1 MFTYKLKKLY
11 RYKMI
16 PFLILFSIIMGVVS
30 FFLHFKTTN
39 HAFDFLTSSHMSIS
53 NGISWD
59 EVVIKKTNWKKITP
73 EEPDKESYE
82 NHKAYLIEGKNILQN
97 LMKAHGIDE
106 NYKYNK
112 SSYNE
117 KDIIKYTNELD
128 ALNNKYN
135 TDENIDNPKELR
147 TSVLN
152 GEGYIN
158 FLKERN
164 SVEDRLIDE
173 NDNHSFSKV
182 IFDEAGVIFG
192 AVPIILLGF
201 VMIFT
206 MREDDITSVTSNS
219 KTKDVANNFG
229 IIMCMI
235 LMYIFISLL
244 TLLVASLLTGNGVG
258 ELTYHYDSTFVIRT
272 VQDRSGSIREYS
284 YVMRTPLST
293 FLKSVFPFALITM
306 SFGFAFSFVDKLI
319 QNTKVKYFTLIL
331 IMSLLLV
338 DFNFFNHAYNPLSL
352 FKSYSIKPVISTVV
366 MLLIS
371 AIGTIF
377 LNRRKEFTSHDTY
390 KERNVFSLKGSVKN
404 CVVSFNGF
412 LIMFVVCAIL
422 VGNICLQNNWHNFN
436 STQIK
441 NYTDLNS
448 TMENLVYRDIDEIKA
463 KYGNSKR
470 AKEMID
476 SHSDA
481 LEFCENE
488 NKYFDAY
495 ENRYKTPQ
503 KFNNVNKERVTEFN
517 GFDFQG
523 TGSETT
529 GMVDVFNDFAL
540 EGAFFKQ
547 KYMLINNITPTD
559 RFYIPQ
565 SGIDYNP
572 FDVDS
577 FKGTLPKINY
587 YITHG
592 ISERTNAFAMLHDYF
607 YLKFNVVLIVF
618 ALLLFTST
626 IIKSNKQLELKSV
639 LPVSRTKSYKS
650 KIIESVIYAIGINIV
665 AALVLFLAGG
675 IMGGF
680 ADSDFP
686 IINYIVD
693 GGIIY
698 SNVGPFVVYILESF
712 TITVLFTIFISM
724 FVNSMYTATNKL
736 FTILISII
744 AFIVP
749 FTALKYMG
757 VIGSFIPF
765 NYVDSGFVTTG
776 FLSALIRQN
785 SYTMVMAVVVLV
797 ISSIL
802 FYVLGRVSF
811 GRRK

>member
-82 NHKAYLIEGKNILQN
+82 NHKQYLNEGKNVLQN
-97 LMKAHGIDE
+97 LMKAHGLDE
-106 NYKYNK
+106 NYKYDK
-112 SSYNE
+112 SKYNE

-128 ALNNKYN
+128 ALNNKYH
-135 TDENIDNPKELR
+135 TDENMDNPKELR
-147 TSVLN
+147 RSVLRS
-152 GEGYIN
+152 EGYIN
-158 FLKERN
+158 FLKDRN

-201 VMIFT
+201 VIIFI

-219 KTKDVANNFG
+219 KIKDVANDFG

-258 ELTYHYDSTFVIRT
+258 DLTYHYDSTFVIRT

-293 FLKSVFPFALITM
+293 FFKSVFPFALITM

-352 FKSYSIKPVISTVV
+352 FKSFSLKPVIATVF
-366 MLLIS
+366 MLLIT

-404 CVVSFNGF
+404 CVLSFNGF
-412 LIMFVVCAIL
+412 LILFVVCAIL

-481 LEFCENE
+481 LKFYENE

-592 ISERTNAFAMLHDYF
+592 ISERNNAFAMLHDYF

-802 FYVLGRVSF
+802 FYILGRVSF